1 MKRLVLL
8 GEGHGEVS
16 ALPALVGRLLRE
28 KDTRDTLFVD
38 HDVIREPNPVKWDKQ
53 AASPDYS
60 KWVSRVT
67 LAARRRDVG
76 GVLAIY
82 DGDAPSFPAGSGSR
96 FCAATAARSMTGA
109 AAAAGAGKTFSLAVV
124 FACVEYE
131 TWIIA
136 GIESLAGKKY
146 KDGRPAL
153 SPNLKF
159 PPGEP
164 ESHGKR
170 WLEQNCQGYRPTL
183 DQNLL
188 IRFVDKTLFLVILA
202 AHRDGQMWPEKYGT
216 IRVHRKMDQRA
227 RFGDGVARAC
237 RDA

>member
-8 GEGHGEVS
+8 GEGYGEVS
-16 ALPALVGRLLRE
+16 ALPVLVGRLLRE

-53 AASPDYS
+53 AARPDYS
-60 KWVSRVT
+60 KWVSRIT

-96 FCAATAARSMTGA
+96 FCAATAAESMSGA
-109 AAAAGAGKTFSLAVV
+109 AAVVGAGKIFSLAVV

-136 GIESLAGKKY
+136 GIESLAGKRC

-153 SPNLKF
+153 SSNLKF

-164 ESHGKR
+164 ESHGKK
-170 WLEQNCQGYRPTL
+170 WLEQNCRGYRPTL
-183 DQNLL
+183 DQRALTELL
-188 IRFVDKTLFLVILA
+188 DLNVV
-202 AHRDGQMWPEKYGT
+202 
-216 IRVHRKMDQRA
+216 RA
-227 RFGDGVARAC
+227 KHLRSFKRLDHAINQLLTAVGSGSHISTPG
-237 RDA
+237 